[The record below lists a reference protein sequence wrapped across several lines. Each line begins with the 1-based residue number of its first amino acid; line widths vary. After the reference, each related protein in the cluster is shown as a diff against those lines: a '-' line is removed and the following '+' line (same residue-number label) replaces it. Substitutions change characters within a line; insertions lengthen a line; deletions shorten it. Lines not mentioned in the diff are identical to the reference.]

1 MACFG
6 GVIKICTDTG
16 GNLIAT
22 NNTTNTNTQNSANQT
37 NNISTSGSVI
47 VDLNALK
54 ASPVQSNDNTNQ
66 TETNKKVSTTQNNNG
81 VNTPVHNNG
90 VVLHLNTAKTEKV
103 QVKHRHHH
111 LGRHISIG
119 QFIKEQLADL
129 GAIRNSQNPMEFA
142 LNKINN
148 DKAFIENFVNALK
161 DVLNIHIYENVDKTQ
176 NLYQYS
182 LDANGKN
189 THIHEWL
196 EVNNNQAKFAL
207 GVNTPKV
214 NIHKWIYID
223 KNTDQINYVLNLS
236 GRIVQVNETFNGTPA
251 KYTYSLN
258 IQHPNQNTA

>member
-22 NNTTNTNTQNSANQT
+22 NNTTSNNTQNNTNQT
-37 NNISTSGSVI
+37 NNIPTSGSVI
-47 VDLNALK
+47 VDLNALN
-54 ASPVQSNDNTNQ
+54 ATPIQTVNQ
-66 TETNKKVSTTQNNNG
+66 TNETISSSQTNGVETTAVSNNG
-81 VNTPVHNNG
+81 VIVNINNTSVEG
-90 VVLHLNTAKTEKV
+90 VPP
-103 QVKHRHHH
+103 RHHNAK
-111 LGRHISIG
+111 RHINIG
-119 QFIKEQLADL
+119 QFVRHQLVDL
-129 GAIRNSQNPMEFA
+129 GAIRNSQNPIEFA

-161 DVLNIHIYENVDKTQ
+161 NVLNIHIYENVDKTQ

-196 EVNNNQAKFAL
+196 EVNNNQVKFAL
-207 GVNTPKV
+207 DVNTPKV

-236 GRIVQVNETFNGTPA
+236 GKNVQVNETFNGTPA